1 VREVARD
8 DIERLIGK
16 AIIEPA
22 FLRELLQD
30 PEAAARTAGIELTGE
45 EVEAIKQVSREQ
57 AMKFAEEF
65 ESRIVKRWVGNGT
78 I

>member
-1 VREVARD
+1 VARD

-16 AIIEPA
+16 AIIEPD
-22 FLRELLQD
+22 FLRMLLED
-30 PEAAARTAGIELTGE
+30 PEGAAKSAGITLDE
-45 EVEAIKQVSREQ
+45 EEIAAIKQVSREQ

>member
-1 VREVARD
+1 MARD

-16 AIIEPA
+16 AIIEPE

-30 PEAAARTAGIELTGE
+30 PEAAARRAGISLTPD
-45 EVEAIKQVSREQ
+45 EVEAIRQVSREQ

-65 ESRIVKRWVGNGT
+65 ESRIVKRWMGNGM